1 MKIKLRQRNLKDGRI
16 SLFLEYYKGYT
27 KDKDGK
33 IKHNREFENLEIY
46 LTDTPKNQKQKQQ
59 NKEKLILADKIL
71 TQRKADYNA
80 GKFGFQNTSK
90 ININFI
96 EYFNNMTEERFESTG
111 NYDNWR
117 STYNHLVKYFGE
129 NITFKNFDG
138 EKLKSFKSYLD
149 STATTP
155 QGKPL
160 SANTK
165 QSYFSKVKAALN
177 QAFKE
182 RIIYENP
189 GDLVKGF
196 PKTEVER
203 PYLTQSEV
211 QKLALAECRIPVL
224 KKAFLFACLTGLRY
238 SDIEKLLW
246 KEVRENEDELRIV
259 FTQKKTDGLEYLYI
273 SKNAKEIL
281 GERKAPDDTVFD
293 GLKYSAQTSNILMKW
308 AYKAG
313 VHKEF
318 TFHSSRHTNAI
329 LMLENGADI
338 YTVSKR
344 LGHKELRTTEI
355 YAKIVDKK
363 QKEAAN
369 IIPQI
374 NISL

>member
-1 MKIKLRQRNLKDGRI
+1 MKISIRKRKLKDGRT

-27 KDKDGK
+27 KTSNGK
-33 IKHNREFENLEIY
+33 IKHNREFENLELY
-46 LTDTPKNQKQKQQ
+46 LYSTPKTAKQKSE
-59 NKEKLILADKIL
+59 NKEAQILADKIL
-71 TQRKADYNA
+71 IQRQADYNSE
-80 GKFGFQNTSK
+80 KFGFRNTNK
-90 ININFI
+90 VNLNFI
-96 EYFNNMTEERFESTG
+96 EYFKNMTDERFNSKG
-111 NYDNWR
+111 NHDNWR
-117 STYNHLVKYFGE
+117 STYNKLVDFFGDKISFRDF
-129 NITFKNFDG
+129 NVD
-138 EKLKSFKSYLD
+138 KLKAFKDYLAN
-149 STATTP
+149 TATTP

-165 QSYFSKVKAALN
+165 QSYFSKVIAALN

-182 RIIYENP
+182 RIIIENP
-189 GDLVKGF
+189 GDFVQGF
-196 PKTEVER
+196 PTAEVER
-203 PYLTQSEV
+203 PYLTLSEV

-238 SDIEKLLW
+238 SDLEKLKW
-246 KEVRENEDELRIV
+246 KEIRENEDELRIV
-259 FTQKKTDGLEYLYI
+259 FIQKKTEGLEYLYI
-273 SKNAKEIL
+273 SKNARELL
-281 GERKAPDDTVFD
+281 GERQAPDERVFKK
-293 GLKYSAQTSNILMKW
+293 LKYSAQTSTILMKW